1 MKLTHIRTWQWK
13 DCHWVRRT
21 SVSDPLLVLQTGLW
35 DEQSGPPVHA
45 VILPMG
51 TNPDKR
57 GATKYRHLSMP
68 LATVIA
74 LLHCSSLTIQ
84 YCTHWPRYDGLL
96 LFCKHGKAFPKNNR
110 TKKCLVPTKVSL
122 GFKLQWKLI
131 YLLRSTKLPNDLTQ
145 VLINGMER
153 AQMWV

>member
-1 MKLTHIRTWQWK
+1 MSFLSEANYNAGKTENLNLIILLPIWSTWNWHTSRTWQWK

-45 VILPMG
+45 VTLPMG
-51 TNPDKR
+51 TNPDKLQ
-57 GATKYRHLSMP
+57 ATKYRHLSMP

-74 LLHCSSLTIQ
+74 LLHCSSLIIQ

-96 LFCKHGKAFPKNNR
+96 LFCKHGKAFPKNNQTQKNVCPNKSFFR
-110 TKKCLVPTKVSL
+110 T
-122 GFKLQWKLI
+122 
-131 YLLRSTKLPNDLTQ
+131 
-145 VLINGMER
+145 
-153 AQMWV
+153 